1 MKFISIISER
11 GTETQKRMIIL
22 SCHRLIVNLFLKLSI
37 REELQK
43 ALRAMASMASEGN
56 LSSDEMQ
63 QTLVHYD
70 LLLMAE
76 EQDPPTK
83 KRKFSTPLVNT
94 YS

>member
-1 MKFISIISER
+1 
-11 GTETQKRMIIL
+11 
-22 SCHRLIVNLFLKLSI
+22 
-37 REELQK
+37 
-43 ALRAMASMASEGN
+43 MASMASEGN
-56 LSSDEMQ
+56 LSSDEMNA
-63 QTLVHYD
+63 TLVHYD